1 LPRPGPGAG
10 GVEALHSPPPAGMV
24 ADKCQV
30 SLRDSCGDF
39 GVVSYIAENTVT
51 ACAIIV
57 KRGMRRWL

>member
-1 LPRPGPGAG
+1 
-10 GVEALHSPPPAGMV
+10 MV

-30 SLRDSCGDF
+30 SIRDSCGDF